1 MRKTLQLLCLC
12 LLFSTKANAQLTND
26 NCYFEIEP
34 VSFDIN
40 SADNKEDA
48 GIPCKVKLINP
59 TGSKVLGY
67 TFDFFTPKGMKICY
81 IDFNNLKRYPTTRS
95 DKHHV
100 FQWQFMETMEDG
112 TSRYRVLCYPKPMA
126 IEHCA
131 LNNDDNAIATVY
143 YTAETPGIYH
153 PYLKVDKS
161 NGQINSDLN
170 VTYLSNANEISDFHV
185 KPTSSLAVVTDATA
199 AEGSQEYVH
208 TMGAEW
214 GTICLPMDVTEVSDA
229 GLRFYTTTY
238 DEAKGE
244 LVFRPASQSGVI
256 LPANTPAVIYCG
268 NPEGGTFTFKG
279 TFVEPSNTHPTQGAL
294 VGTYQQMLVEKN
306 TFGQNNY
313 VLQRHGSEMGF
324 YKVDPVS
331 CWLTEC
337 RCFVSVASSGEGKSI
352 LNINTDEADVIQTIP
367 STDAA
372 SQLIYNLHGCSVAT
386 PQPKHIYISNG
397 KKIIWK

>member
-12 LLFSTKANAQLTND
+12 LLFLTKANAQLTND

-81 IDFNNLKRYPTTRS
+81 IDFNNLQRYPSTRN

-131 LNNDDNAIATVY
+131 LNNDDDAIATVY

-153 PYLKVDKS
+153 PYMKVDKL

-170 VTYLSNANEISDFHV
+170 VTYLSSANEISEAYFIV
-185 KPTSSLAVVTDATA
+185 
-199 AEGSQEYVH
+199 GS
-208 TMGAEW
+208 G
-214 GTICLPMDVTEVSDA
+214 D
-229 GLRFYTTTY
+229 
-238 DEAKGE
+238 
-244 LVFRPASQSGVI
+244 
-256 LPANTPAVIYCG
+256 
-268 NPEGGTFTFKG
+268 
-279 TFVEPSNTHPTQGAL
+279 
-294 VGTYQQMLVEKN
+294 
-306 TFGQNNY
+306 
-313 VLQRHGSEMGF
+313 
-324 YKVDPVS
+324 
-331 CWLTEC
+331 
-337 RCFVSVASSGEGKSI
+337 
-352 LNINTDEADVIQTIP
+352 
-367 STDAA
+367 
-372 SQLIYNLHGCSVAT
+372 
-386 PQPKHIYISNG
+386 
-397 KKIIWK
+397 

>member
-126 IEHCA
+126 IENCT
-131 LNNDDNAIATVY
+131 LNNDDYAIATIY
-143 YTAETPGIYH
+143 YTAEKSDIYH
-153 PYLKVDKS
+153 PYMKVDKS
-161 NGQINSDLN
+161 KGQINSDLN
-170 VTYLSNANEISDFHV
+170 VTYLNDANEISDF
-185 KPTSSLAVVTDATA
+185 KTKATSSLAVVTDATA

-214 GTICLPMDVTEVSDA
+214 GTVCLPMDVT
-229 GLRFYTTTY
+229 
-238 DEAKGE
+238 
-244 LVFRPASQSGVI
+244 
-256 LPANTPAVIYCG
+256 
-268 NPEGGTFTFKG
+268 GGT
-279 TFVEPSNTHPTQGAL
+279 
-294 VGTYQQMLVEKN
+294 
-306 TFGQNNY
+306 
-313 VLQRHGSEMGF
+313 
-324 YKVDPVS
+324 S
-331 CWLTEC
+331 C
-337 RCFVSVASSGEGKSI
+337 RSSGQHSDLSSENSSSMVYLPLPYKLQESVCPCSPGSSTRSRVYIPLGK
-352 LNINTDEADVIQTIP
+352 TAE
-367 STDAA
+367 DA
-372 SQLIYNLHGCSVAT
+372 
-386 PQPKHIYISNG
+386 PDM
-397 KKIIWK
+397 